1 MMLNNHPLVE
11 RHKSNDYKIS
21 AVKYYNSNN
30 KSMDEVCEIF
40 DCKKSSLKRWIDRYN
55 SEDNV
60 DRQNR
65 TPISYK
71 VKKEHVDYS
80 LNILKQNE
88 QITMNNL
95 NKVVKEK
102 YNDFDISSQHLGQ
115 VILDNNRTRKRTR
128 HEHFPSLRY
137 NQPVDKQSELAKFY
151 REVRKYPLDKIICL
165 DETSI
170 SAALKPTYSRC
181 YLGKR
186 CIIKTNNNF
195 VFRNFTLLVAI
206 NNSKYLGYEVYDKGM
221 TKEKLKEFLEKYVFS
236 KYKNNLIILDNAGS
250 HNNHL

>member
-1 MMLNNHPLVE
+1 MMLNNHPLAE

-65 TPISYK
+65 TPVSYK

-115 VILDNNRTRKRTR
+115 VILDNNRTRKEQDTNI
-128 HEHFPSLRY
+128 FLVLDIINLLINSL
-137 NQPVDKQSELAKFY
+137 N
-151 REVRKYPLDKIICL
+151 
-165 DETSI
+165 
-170 SAALKPTYSRC
+170 
-181 YLGKR
+181 
-186 CIIKTNNNF
+186 
-195 VFRNFTLLVAI
+195 
-206 NNSKYLGYEVYDKGM
+206 
-221 TKEKLKEFLEKYVFS
+221 
-236 KYKNNLIILDNAGS
+236 
-250 HNNHL
+250 